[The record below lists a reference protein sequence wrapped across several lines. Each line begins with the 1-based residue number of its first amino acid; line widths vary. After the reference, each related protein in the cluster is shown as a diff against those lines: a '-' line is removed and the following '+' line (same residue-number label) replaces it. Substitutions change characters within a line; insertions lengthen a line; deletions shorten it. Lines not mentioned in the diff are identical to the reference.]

1 MLKQTR
7 TLDLWLALAALFGGL
22 LVGYVNLHT
31 DETPFVALP
40 LLAGTALLGFLGPR
54 GAWRWAAGTALV
66 VLLMLAYA
74 TLTDMRIMKLT
85 FPPSEFGGA
94 AVGVLLF
101 AFAGA
106 YLGVAARKLLGS
118 VAAEES

>member
-40 LLAGTALLGFLGPR
+40 LLVGTALLGFVGPR
-54 GAWRWAAGTALV
+54 GAWRWASIAVLV

-74 TLTDMRIMKLT
+74 TLADMRIMKLT
-85 FPPSEFGGA
+85 FPRSEFGGA

-101 AFAGA
+101 SFTGV
-106 YLGVAARKLLGS
+106 YLGVLARKLFS
-118 VAAEES
+118 TPATEEG